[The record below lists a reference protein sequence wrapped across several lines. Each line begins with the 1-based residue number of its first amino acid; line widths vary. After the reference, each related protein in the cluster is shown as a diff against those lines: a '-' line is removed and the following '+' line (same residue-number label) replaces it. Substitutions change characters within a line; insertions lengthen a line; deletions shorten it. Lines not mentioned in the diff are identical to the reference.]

1 MNSSNHLHSAISH
14 FAPSIRLELQL
25 KSDTDFASWFH
36 TEYRP
41 LAGAWQY

>member
-1 MNSSNHLHSAISH
+1 MTDIGFEA
-14 FAPSIRLELQL
+14 ARERYRLEHPELFAQHP
-25 KSDTDFASWFH
+25 DFASWFE